1 MMVKYVPFNLAQI
14 AHQEFHF
21 VLEDLIQTLN
31 VPLILTALLLRL
43 KTMGIHVPWYFALHL
58 AHQVF
63 QVAQD
68 QGIPWMVARYHQIL
82 VLQVGSSIIDLC
94 NTLFFPNLG
103 YFYAQ

>member
-1 MMVKYVPFNLAQI
+1 MTISVDHQPVRLLQKY
-14 AHQEFHF
+14 
-21 VLEDLIQTLN
+21 VLEDLIRTLN

-43 KTMGIHVPWYFALHL
+43 KMMGIHVPWYFALQL